1 MTDNEF
7 GRAFITMIILLIA
20 MTFGLAFL
28 GVFMASEVDARL
40 DAERDVFIQKVVAER
55 TAPVGELTIGEAPAL
70 AAASVDDVILP
81 GDEVYNSSCAA
92 CHGAGVAGA
101 PKVGDA
107 GAWTDRIS
115 NGVEQLYSNAIN
127 GLTGSAGV
135 MPAKGRNASLSDG
148 SVQAAVDYMVDQS
161 K

>member
-7 GRAFITMIILLIA
+7 GRAFVTMIILLIV

-28 GVFMASEVDARL
+28 GGFMASDVDAKL
-40 DAERDVFIQKVVAER
+40 DAERDEAIQQVVAER
-55 TAPVGELTIGEAPAL
+55 TSPVGELTVGEAPAL
-70 AAASVDDVILP
+70 ATAAVEDVVLP

-92 CHGAGVAGA
+92 CHGSGVAGA

-107 GAWTDRIS
+107 GAWTDRIAK
-115 NGVEQLYSNAIN
+115 GIEELYVSAIS
-127 GLTGSAGV
+127 GLQGSTGV
-135 MPAKGRNASLSDG
+135 MPAKGGNASLSDG
-148 SVQAAVDYMVDQS
+148 SVQAAVDYMIEQS

>member
-1 MTDNEF
+1 MTDNDF
-7 GRAFITMIILLIA
+7 SRAFITMIILLIA

-28 GVFMASEVDARL
+28 GIFMASEVDAML
-40 DAERDVFIQKVVAER
+40 DAERDEVIQQVVSER

-70 AAASVDDVILP
+70 AAVSVDDVVLA
-81 GDEVYNSSCAA
+81 GNEVYNSSCAA

-101 PKVGDA
+101 PKVGDSS
-107 GAWTDRIS
+107 AWADRIA
-115 NGVEQLYSNAIN
+115 NGIEELYANAIN

-135 MPAKGRNASLSDG
+135 MPAKGGNSSLSDG
-148 SVQAAVDYMVDQS
+148 SVQAAVDYMVEQS

>member
-7 GRAFITMIILLIA
+7 GRAFTTMLILLIA

-28 GVFMASEVDARL
+28 GIFMAGDVDAKL
-40 DAERDVFIQKVVAER
+40 DAERDEAIQQVVAAR
-55 TAPVGELTIGEAPAL
+55 TSPVGELTIGDAPAL
-70 AAASVDDVILP
+70 AATEVADVVLP

-107 GAWTDRIS
+107 TAWTDRIS
-115 NGVEQLYSNAIN
+115 KGIDELYASAIN
-127 GLTGSAGV
+127 GLQGSAGV
-135 MPAKGRNASLSDG
+135 MPAKGGNASLSDG
-148 SVQAAVDYMVDQS
+148 SVQAAVDYMIEES

>member
-7 GRAFITMIILLIA
+7 GRAFITMIILLIV

-28 GVFMASEVDARL
+28 GIFMAGDVDAKL
-40 DAERDVFIQKVVAER
+40 DAERDEAIQLVVAER
-55 TAPVGELTIGEAPAL
+55 TAPVGQITVGEAPVL
-70 AAASVDDVILP
+70 AAAEVEDVVLP

-101 PKVGDA
+101 PKVGDPA
-107 GAWTDRIS
+107 AWTDRITQ
-115 NGVEQLYSNAIN
+115 GLETLYANAIN
-127 GLTGSAGV
+127 GIQGSAGV
-135 MPAKGRNASLSDG
+135 MPAKGGNASLSDG
-148 SVQAAVDYMVDQS
+148 SVQAAVDYMLEQS

>member
-7 GRAFITMIILLIA
+7 GRAFTTMLILLIV

-28 GVFMASEVDARL
+28 GVFMAGDVDAKL
-40 DAERDVFIQKVVAER
+40 DAERDQGIQEVVAAR
-55 TAPVGELTIGEAPAL
+55 TAPVGEFTVGDAPAL
-70 AAASVDDVILP
+70 AVAAVEDVVLP

-92 CHGAGVAGA
+92 CHGSGVAGA

-115 NGVEQLYSNAIN
+115 QGIESLYDNAIN
-127 GLTGSAGV
+127 GLQGSAGI
-135 MPAKGRNASLSDG
+135 MPAKGGNASLSDG
-148 SVQAAVDYMVDQS
+148 SVQAAVDYMVEQS
-161 K
+161 Q

>member
-1 MTDNEF
+1 MTDNDF
-7 GRAFITMIILLIA
+7 SRAFITMIILLIA

-28 GVFMASEVDARL
+28 GIFMASEVDAML
-40 DAERDVFIQKVVAER
+40 DAERDEVIQQVVSER

-70 AAASVDDVILP
+70 AAVSVDDVVLA

-101 PKVGDA
+101 PKVGDSS
-107 GAWTDRIS
+107 AWADRIA
-115 NGVEQLYSNAIN
+115 NGIEELYANAIN
-127 GLTGSAGV
+127 GLQGSAGV
-135 MPAKGRNASLSDG
+135 MPAKGGNSSLSDG
-148 SVQAAVDYMVDQS
+148 SVQAAVDYMVEQS

>member
-7 GRAFITMIILLIA
+7 GRAFTTMIILLIV

-28 GVFMASEVDARL
+28 GNLMARDVDDKL
-40 DAERDVFIQKVVAER
+40 DAEREVSIQQVVADR
-55 TAPVGELTIGEAPAL
+55 IAPAGEITIGEAPAL
-70 AAASVDDVILP
+70 AVAAVEDVVLP

-107 GAWTDRIS
+107 AGWTDRIAQ
-115 NGVEQLYSNAIN
+115 GIETLYANAIN
-127 GLTGSAGV
+127 GFQGSAGI
-135 MPAKGRNASLSDG
+135 MPAKGGNASLSDG
-148 SVQAAVDYMVDQS
+148 SVQAAVDYMLEQS
-161 K
+161 Q

>member
-7 GRAFITMIILLIA
+7 GRAFITMIILLIV

-28 GVFMASEVDARL
+28 GIFMASEVDAKL
-40 DAERDVFIQKVVAER
+40 DAEREESIQMVVAER
-55 TAPVGELTIGEAPAL
+55 TAPVGELTVGEAPAL
-70 AAASVDDVILP
+70 AVAAVEDVVLP

-101 PKVGDA
+101 PKVGDP
-107 GAWTDRIS
+107 GAWADRVSKGI
-115 NGVEQLYSNAIN
+115 EELYANAIN
-127 GLTGSAGV
+127 GITGSAGV
-135 MPAKGRNASLSDG
+135 MPAKGGNASLSDG
-148 SVQAAVDYMVDQS
+148 SVQAAVDYMLDQS

>member
-135 MPAKGRNASLSDG
+135 MPAKGGNASLSDG